1 MGWIL
6 IGIIVI
12 AVIKIKEWSQPTLPP
27 KDTNSP
33 TYGTLNDPENIAF
46 NKRMSGQISQ
56 KEYRKNMMNGKYR

>member
-27 KDTNSP
+27 KDMNSP
-33 TYGTLNDPENIAF
+33 TYGTLNDPENIAY
-46 NKRMSGQISQ
+46 NKRKAGLINQ
-56 KEYRKNMMNGKYR
+56 KEYKKNMMNGRYR